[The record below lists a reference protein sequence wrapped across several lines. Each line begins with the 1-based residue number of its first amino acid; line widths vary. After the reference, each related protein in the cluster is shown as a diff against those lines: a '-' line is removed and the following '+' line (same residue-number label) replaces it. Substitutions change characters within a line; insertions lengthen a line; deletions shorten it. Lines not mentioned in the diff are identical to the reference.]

1 MQIVLKLNEVK
12 IQSYSYILFILYSVF
27 SFSCKTDHS
36 NTEFSENVLITDS
49 LDYAR
54 GFSIQK
60 KNDYTLVT
68 IKNPWQ
74 GAENI
79 EYKFVLVKDGEKV
92 PSLNDNIKVIR
103 TPVKKVI
110 CLSTTHIA
118 FIDVLEETSSIVAV
132 SGKNYVNNPK
142 IEERIKKND
151 IYDVGYDNS
160 LNYELITSLEPD
172 LVITYGV
179 GGHVAGYNQKLN
191 DLGINTLIIAEYL
204 ENDPLGKLEWIKLMG
219 ELYNKR
225 EDANEYFDRVK
236 AAYNKLR
243 GLTEDVKKKPKV
255 LFGLPWKDT
264 WHVPGGNSYLAKM
277 VEDAGGDYIWKNNPS
292 RESLPFDIESI
303 FAKASDATVWLNTGT
318 ANSKNDIVKVDERFK
333 QFRPFQQ
340 SAIYNNNLRMNK
352 FGGIDYWETGL
363 VEPNIILKDMIKI
376 FHPDLL
382 PEHKL
387 VYYKI
392 IE

>member
-1 MQIVLKLNEVK
+1 MFV
-12 IQSYSYILFILYSVF
+12 LFIVGFYA
-27 SFSCKTDHS
+27 CKTEK
-36 NTEFSENVLITDS
+36 TESGTSKNEFITDS
-49 LDYAR
+49 LDYAK
-54 GFSIQK
+54 GFLIQK
-60 KNDYTLVT
+60 NDNYTIVT

-79 EYKFVLVKDGEKV
+79 EYRFALVKEDDEV
-92 PSLNDNIKVIR
+92 PALNDHIKIIR

-118 FIDVLEETSSIVAV
+118 FIDVLNETNSIVAV
-132 SGKNYVNNPK
+132 SGKNYVNNPEIVGR
-142 IEERIKKND
+142 IERND
-151 IYDVGYDNS
+151 MYDVGYDNS
-160 LNYELITSLEPD
+160 LNYELIASLEPD

-225 EDANEYFDRVK
+225 EDANDYFDTVTT
-236 AAYNKLR
+236 AYNKLK
-243 GLTEDVKKKPKV
+243 GLTKNVKWKPKV

-277 VEDAGGDYIWKNNPS
+277 VEDAGGEYIWKNNPS

-303 FAKASDATVWLNTGT
+303 FAKASEADVWLNTGT
-318 ANSKNDIVKVDERFK
+318 AHNKNDIVKVDERFK
-333 QFRPFQQ
+333 QFKPLHQ
-340 SAIYNNNLRMNK
+340 SVIFNNNRRVNQ
-352 FGGIDYWETGL
+352 FGGNDYWETGL
-363 VEPNIILKDMIKI
+363 IEPHVILKDMIKI
-376 FHPDLL
+376 FHPDLM

-392 IE
+392 IQ

>member
-1 MQIVLKLNEVK
+1 MNVK
-12 IQSYSYILFILYSVF
+12 INCYICFILSVVIF
-27 SFSCKTDHS
+27 FSCNTDNS
-36 NTEFSENVLITDS
+36 KSTLTENEFIADS
-49 LDYAR
+49 LDYAK
-54 GFSIQK
+54 GFSIK
-60 KNDYTLVT
+60 EKENCKLVT

-79 EYKFVLVKDGEKV
+79 EYGFALVNAKDDLPLLDKH
-92 PSLNDNIKVIR
+92 IKIIR

-118 FIDVLEETSSIVAV
+118 FIDVLKETSRIVAV

-142 IEERIKKND
+142 IEERIKQND
-151 IYDVGYDNS
+151 MHDVGYDNS
-160 LNYELITSLEPD
+160 LNYELIASLEPD

-225 EDANEYFDRVK
+225 QVADDYFDSVK
-236 AAYNKLR
+236 TAYNKLK
-243 GLTEDVKKKPKV
+243 GLTANVKDKPTV

-264 WHVPGGNSYLAKM
+264 WHVPGGDSYLAKM
-277 VEDAGGDYIWKNNPS
+277 VKDAGGEYIWKYNSS

-303 FAKASDATVWLNTGT
+303 FAKASEVMVWLNTGT
-318 ANSKNDIVKVDERFK
+318 ANNKNDIIKVDERFK
-333 QFRPFQQ
+333 QFKPFYQ
-340 SAIYNNNLRMNK
+340 SAIYNNNLRVNQ

-363 VEPNIILKDMIKI
+363 VEPHIILKDMIKI

-387 VYYKI
+387 VYYKVI
-392 IE
+392 Q

>member
-1 MQIVLKLNEVK
+1 MF
-12 IQSYSYILFILYSVF
+12 ILFTAGVY
-27 SFSCKTDHS
+27 SCKTENS
-36 NTEFSENVLITDS
+36 EAGISKNEFITDS
-49 LDYAR
+49 LDYAK
-54 GFSIQK
+54 GFLIQK
-60 KNDYTLVT
+60 KDDYTLVT

-79 EYKFVLVKDGEKV
+79 EYAFALVKKGDKI
-92 PSLNDNIKVIR
+92 PALNNHIKVIR

-118 FIDVLEETSSIVAV
+118 FIDVLKETNSIVAV
-132 SGKNYVNNPK
+132 SGKNYVNNSK
-142 IEERIKKND
+142 IVNRIEQND
-151 IYDVGYDNS
+151 MCDVGYDNS
-160 LNYELITSLEPD
+160 LNYELIASLKPD

-225 EDANEYFDRVK
+225 QVADDYFDRVK
-236 AAYNKLR
+236 RAYNKLKS
-243 GLTEDVKKKPKV
+243 LTADVKEKPKV

-277 VEDAGGDYIWKNNPS
+277 VEDAGGEYIWKNNLS

-303 FAKASDATVWLNTGT
+303 FAKASEATVWLNTGT
-318 ANSKNDIVKVDERFK
+318 AQNKKDIVKVDERFK
-333 QFRPFQQ
+333 LFKPLHQ
-340 SAIYNNNLRMNK
+340 SAIFNNNRRVNQ
-352 FGGIDYWETGL
+352 FGGNDYWETGL
-363 VEPNIILKDMIKI
+363 TEPHIILKDMIKI
-376 FHPDLL
+376 FHPDII
-382 PEHKL
+382 PEHTL
-387 VYYKI
+387 VYYKV